1 MVDVILEDDLAGV
14 GQGRADSGQLDEDF
28 GAVLAILHHFAHPL
42 QVTDGTGEAVQNRFG
57 VGMAM
62 GVPVAVGMGILVMR
76 MAVGDACF
84 VEPCVF
90 LFVHGQHLLLW

>member
-1 MVDVILEDDLAGV
+1 MTLP
-14 GQGRADSGQLDEDF
+14 
-28 GAVLAILHHFAHPL
+28 VLVKAERTAASWMRTSEQSWPSSHHFAHPL